1 MVSKL
6 ALEQAYPGIAFRPHT
21 RSWWARLKG
30 VLPECE
36 HLEGDIRWTATYA
49 PDTAYL
55 RGKAKTVREPER
67 PAASL
72 CLKCTLGL
80 LKADSA
86 AFSGRVVA
94 FEPDPNQV
102 SQYFFVA
109 KEDFE
114 AAGILPEVQ
123 RAIENRLHSVSAD
136 CSAERCHLKAK
147 WLWIP
152 REEVGSLDEVAL
164 IHAAKGR
171 SFCSGH
177 GVAQL
182 CLALGTMEETNLEYL
197 NAPYGVAGA
206 YVWI

>member
-1 MVSKL
+1 VSKL

-36 HLEGDIRWTATYA
+36 HLEEEIRWTATYL
-49 PDTAYL
+49 PDTVYL
-55 RGKAKTVREPER
+55 RGMAKAVREPER

-72 CLKCTLGL
+72 CLKCTLTL
-80 LKADSA
+80 LKADASVYT
-86 AFSGRVVA
+86 GRVVA
-94 FEPDPNQV
+94 FEPDPNQM
-102 SQYFFVA
+102 SQYFFVS

-114 AAGILPEVQ
+114 AAGILPELQ
-123 RAIENRLHSVSAD
+123 RAIDKRLHDIPTD
-136 CSAERCHLKAK
+136 CSAEKCHLRAK

-152 REEVGSLDEVAL
+152 RKEVSNLDEVAL

-171 SFCSGH
+171 AFCGGH

-182 CLALGTMEETNLEYL
+182 CLALGTMEEANLEYL
-197 NAPYGVAGA
+197 NAPYAEAGA